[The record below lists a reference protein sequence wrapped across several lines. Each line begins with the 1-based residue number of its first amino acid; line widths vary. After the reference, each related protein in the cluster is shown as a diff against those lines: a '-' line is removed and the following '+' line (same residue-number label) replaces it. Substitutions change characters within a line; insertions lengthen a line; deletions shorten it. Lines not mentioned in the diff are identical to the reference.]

1 MGLKCL
7 FMLQIVAVMISS
19 KSEEKMQGK
28 LIVIAIGGNSL
39 IEDPKKVTVD
49 AQYRAAEKTAHHI
62 ADIIE
67 SGNRVVIVHGNGPQV
82 GYILLRSEYA
92 RKILHAVPLD
102 SCVADTQGAIGYQL
116 QKALDNEFIERGMSN
131 RAATVVTQ
139 VEVSASDPSFG
150 NPTKP
155 IGSFM
160 TEEDALEHQKNFGW
174 AVKEDAGRGW
184 RRVVPSP
191 KPISII
197 ELDTI
202 RFLSDSGA
210 AVIAAGGGGIPVVRD
225 EKGALWGKEAVID
238 KDLAAAILAKSLN
251 ADAFIISTAVEK
263 VCLDYNKPTERAID
277 TMTVKEARKYSEEGQ
292 FAPGSMLPKIQALVD
307 YVESTGNLGMIT
319 DPEHIPG
326 ALKGEAGTK
335 IVR

>member
-1 MGLKCL
+1 MN
-7 FMLQIVAVMISS
+7 
-19 KSEEKMQGK
+19 GK

-39 IEDPKKVTVD
+39 IENPKKVTVD

-116 QKALDNEFIERGMSN
+116 QKALDNEFIKRGLKN
-131 RAATVVTQ
+131 RALTVVTQ
-139 VEVSASDPSFG
+139 VEVSADDPSFE

-160 TEEDALEHQKNFGW
+160 TAEDAAEHSASFGW
-174 AVKEDAGRGW
+174 SVKEDAGRGW

-191 KPISII
+191 KPLSIV

-202 RFLSDSGA
+202 KFLAENGA
-210 AVIAAGGGGIPVVRD
+210 TVIAAGGGGIPVVRD
-225 EKGALWGKEAVID
+225 NEGAFWGKEAVID
-238 KDLAAAILAKSLN
+238 KDLAAAILAKALD

-263 VCLDYNKPTERAID
+263 VCLDYNKPTQRAID
-277 TMTVKEARKYSEEGQ
+277 EMTVAEARKYSEEGQ
-292 FAPGSMLPKIQALVD
+292 FAPGSMLPKIQAITD
-307 YVESTGNLGMIT
+307 YVESTGKLGMIT
-319 DPEHIPG
+319 DPEHISD
-326 ALKGEAGTK
+326 AMKGLNGTR